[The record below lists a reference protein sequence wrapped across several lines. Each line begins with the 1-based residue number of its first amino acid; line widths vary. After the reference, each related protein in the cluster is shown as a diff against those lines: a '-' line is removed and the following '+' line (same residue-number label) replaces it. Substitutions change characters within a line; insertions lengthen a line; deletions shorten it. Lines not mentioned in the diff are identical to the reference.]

1 MNAGIPFS
9 YIWRNLRT
17 RKLTTLLTAGGMAL
31 VVFVYATVLMLEAG
45 LAQTLIA
52 TGSADNV
59 TVIRKGAQTEV
70 QSVVDRSQ
78 AAIIESNRHVATDRN
93 GNKLI
98 AKESVVLISLN
109 KRGVAKDKAAKP
121 ANVIIRGTNE
131 AGLIL
136 RPQVQIVEGRM
147 FRPGSAEV
155 IAGRAIADRFQGG
168 GLGETIR
175 FGQREWVVVG
185 IFDAG
190 KTGFNSEIWADSE
203 LMMQS
208 FRRVVFSAATFKL
221 TESRS
226 FDAAVKALDA
236 DPRLTVEAKR
246 ETQFYADQSRVM
258 ALFIRYLGITLSVI
272 FSLGAVIGAMITMY
286 ASVANRVGEVGTL
299 RAIGFSRKAVMLAFL
314 IESLLLALLGGV
326 AGLALASGMQFFT
339 ISTMNFQT
347 FSELAFSFTLTPGI
361 VVNALVFS
369 LIMGLLGGFL
379 PAARAA
385 RLNIV
390 DALRAG

>member
-1 MNAGIPFS
+1 MSTGIPFS

-52 TGSADNV
+52 TGSPDNV
-59 TVIRKGAQTEV
+59 TVIRKGSQTEV

-93 GNKLI
+93 GDKLI

-109 KRGVAKDKAAKP
+109 KRGVDKSGPAKP
-121 ANVIIRGTNE
+121 ANVIIRGTNA
-131 AGLIL
+131 AGLTL

-147 FRPGSAEV
+147 FRPGAAEV
-155 IAGRAIADRFQGG
+155 IAGRAIADRFQGA

-175 FGQREWVVVG
+175 FGQRDWLVVG

-221 TESRS
+221 TEPDA
-226 FDAAVKALDA
+226 FDAVVKELDA

-258 ALFIRYLGITLSVI
+258 ALFIRYLGVTLSVI
-272 FSLGAVIGAMITMY
+272 FSLGAIIGAMITMY
-286 ASVANRVGEVGTL
+286 AAVANRVGEVGTL

-314 IESLLLALLGGV
+314 LESLLLALVGGV
-326 AGLALASGMQFFT
+326 AGLLLASVMQFFT

-361 VVNALVFS
+361 VINALIFA

>member
-1 MNAGIPFS
+1 MSSGIPFS

-52 TGSADNV
+52 TGSPDNV
-59 TVIRKGAQTEV
+59 TVIRKGSQTEV

-78 AAIIESNRHVATDRN
+78 AAIIESNRHVASDRN
-93 GNKLI
+93 GDKLI

-109 KRGVAKDKAAKP
+109 KRDIPADGIARP
-121 ANVIIRGTNE
+121 ANVIIRGTNA
-131 AGLIL
+131 AGLTL

-147 FRPGSAEV
+147 FRPGAAEV
-155 IAGRAIADRFQGG
+155 IAGRAIADRFQGA

-175 FGQREWVVVG
+175 FGQRDWVVVG

-208 FRRVVFSAATFKL
+208 FRRVVFSAATFRL
-221 TESRS
+221 NELDA
-226 FDAAVKALDA
+226 FDAVVKELDA

-258 ALFIRYLGITLSVI
+258 ALFIRYLGVTLSVI
-272 FSLGAVIGAMITMY
+272 FSLGAIIGAMITMY
-286 ASVANRVGEVGTL
+286 AAVANRVGEVGTL

-314 IESLLLALLGGV
+314 IEALLLALVGGV
-326 AGLALASGMQFFT
+326 AGLLLASGMQFFT

-361 VVNALVFS
+361 VINALIFS

>member
-1 MNAGIPFS
+1 MSSIPFS
-9 YIWRNLRT
+9 YVWRNLRT

-45 LAQTLIA
+45 LAETLIA
-52 TGSADNV
+52 TGSPDNV
-59 TVIRKGAQTEV
+59 TVIRKGSQTEA
-70 QSVVDRSQ
+70 QSVVDRNQ
-78 AAIIESNRHVATDRN
+78 AAIIESNAHVATDRD
-93 GNKLI
+93 GSKLL
-98 AKESVVLISLN
+98 AKESVVLISLQ
-109 KRGVAKDKAAKP
+109 KRGTVKP
-121 ANVIIRGTNE
+121 ANVVIRGTNK
-131 AGLIL
+131 AGLVL
-136 RPQVQIVEGRM
+136 RPQVQIVQGRM

-155 IAGRAIADRFQGG
+155 IAGRAIAERFQGA

-175 FGQREWVVVG
+175 FGQRDWVVVAL
-185 IFDAG
+185 FDAG

-208 FRRVVFSAATFKL
+208 FRRSVFSAATFKL
-221 TESRS
+221 TESGQ
-226 FDAAVKALDA
+226 FDAVVKELDA

-258 ALFIRYLGITLSVI
+258 ALFIRYLGVTLSVI

-286 ASVANRVGEVGTL
+286 AAVANRVAEVGTL
-299 RAIGFSRKAVMLAFL
+299 RAIGFNRRAVMTAFL
-314 IESLLLALLGGV
+314 VEALLLSLVGGV
-326 AGLALASGMQFFT
+326 VGLVLASGMQFFT
-339 ISTMNFQT
+339 ISTMNWQT
-347 FSELAFSFTLTPGI
+347 FSELAFSFSLTPGI
-361 VVNALVFS
+361 VIKALIFS